1 MAKKDY
7 YEILG
12 IPRDATEQEIKKA
25 YRQMALKYHPDRNP
39 NNKEAEEKF
48 KEATE
53 AYSVLIDKEKRAM
66 YDRYGHAGVSS
77 GWQDGFTYTHFDS
90 DIFEDFADILG
101 SFFGDDFFGTSR
113 RSRRKRYGPIRGSD
127 LQYSLTINL
136 EEAVFGSE
144 TTIKIPKYDKC
155 DRCNGSGKT
164 RESRNVICASCNGT
178 GQIRYNQGFLTIART
193 CPYCNGMGQMLQNP
207 CSDCNGT
214 GRREVSKTIKVKVP
228 PGIEDGTRL
237 RIKGEGEAGMYG
249 GEPGDLYVLI
259 NIREHPIFK
268 RHGNDLYIEQEI
280 SILQALLGDII
291 TIKTLYGE
299 EKVRIEEGTQ
309 PDTLITL
316 KEKGVPILNSNR
328 KGDLHI
334 KLKIK
339 IPSQL
344 SNKEKELL
352 MQWAKMRNENID
364 PQSKSVFKKVKDL
377 F

>member
-1 MAKKDY
+1 MSKKDY

-66 YDRYGHAGVSS
+66 YDRYGHAGVGS
-77 GWQDGFTYTHFDS
+77 GWQEGFTYTHFDS

-101 SFFGDDFFGTSR
+101 SFFGSDFFGTSR
-113 RSRRKRYGPIRGSD
+113 RSRRKKYGPVRGSD
-127 LQYSLTINL
+127 LQYSLNIKL
-136 EEAVFGSE
+136 EEAVFGTE

-155 DRCNGSGKT
+155 DECEGSGKT
-164 RESRNVICASCNGT
+164 RESRNIICATCNGT

-193 CPYCNGMGQMLQNP
+193 CPYCNGMGQMVQNP
-207 CSDCNGT
+207 CSSCNGT
-214 GRREVSKTIKVKVP
+214 GRKEVSKTIRVKVP
-228 PGIEDGTRL
+228 AGIDDGTRL
-237 RIKGEGEAGMYG
+237 RIKGEGEAGLYG

-259 NIREHPIFK
+259 NIQEHPTYK
-268 RHGNDLYIEQEI
+268 RHGNDLYMEKEI
-280 SILQALLGDII
+280 SILQALLGDIVP
-291 TIKTLYGE
+291 IKTLYGE
-299 EKVRIEEGTQ
+299 EKVMIEEGTQ
-309 PDTLITL
+309 QDTLITL
-316 KEKGVPILNSNR
+316 KDKGMPYLNSNKR
-328 KGDLHI
+328 GDLHI

-339 IPSQL
+339 IPTQL

-352 MQWAKMRNENID
+352 LQWAKLRNENIN
-364 PQSKSVFKKVKDL
+364 PQPKSIFKKVKDI